1 MIFKKHKK
9 HPLKLILYTKL
20 HRREQKNGKKSR
32 TVAFSD
38 ACHVISSKLHVLS
51 NLILEGDQFPSQEM
65 KELVDELVKLKRIDV
80 SMGVPLNV
88 IEMLDDGKDFDAI
101 FAEREKEELEERKE
115 NIETEKRTNM
125 FYEELSKLDLKLK
138 R

>member
-1 MIFKKHKK
+1 
-9 HPLKLILYTKL
+9 
-20 HRREQKNGKKSR
+20 
-32 TVAFSD
+32 
-38 ACHVISSKLHVLS
+38 
-51 NLILEGDQFPSQEM
+51 M
-65 KELVDELVKLKRIDV
+65 KELVDELVKLKRIDT